1 MTTKTYYVY
10 FLAKETNDL
19 IHFVEDLKNTVV
31 LMLPCLLFIVHC
43 PTAKGYADCHT
54 SDIGHW
60 FAMTLNFYY
69 SRVIF
74 PNSTL
79 HSPNSTLS
87 CKSGRA
93 DANLRQC
100 ITALK
105 RLEKMR
111 GCVIM
116 NY

>member
-60 FAMTLNFYY
+60 FAMTLIFTTAVSFFHGAGHCSVGNGLAHSAFSFYVSVHFGTVKTVPY
-69 SRVIF
+69 DL
-74 PNSTL
+74 N
-79 HSPNSTLS
+79 
-87 CKSGRA
+87 
-93 DANLRQC
+93 
-100 ITALK
+100 
-105 RLEKMR
+105 
-111 GCVIM
+111 
-116 NY
+116 